1 MTLEEL
7 KLKEPEL
14 REIWLANKE
23 KKSLDLFKCFGDYFD
38 VESGVRYE
46 GAKGPKQDWIHF
58 MVFHRKFL
66 REWRE
71 EHRDEI
77 VEKKLSEMDNEEID
91 ELQDTNRK
99 RMILMLKEVLDD
111 YDRAKEG
118 NKKVLMR
125 INLSEIRQLYT
136 SIQTLEEKKKMTAIS
151 KGKLGLEAVKTF
163 LPYQCLSIEEILQ
176 LKEKINES
184 IERIVQTKSSESV
197 RFLQPSSV
205 VSG

>member
-7 KLKEPEL
+7 KLKETEL
-14 REIWLANKE
+14 REIWLANRE

-38 VESGVRYE
+38 VASGVRYE
-46 GAKGPKQDWIHF
+46 GASGPKKDWIHF

-66 REWRE
+66 REWQE

-77 VEKKLSEMDNEEID
+77 VEKKLSKMDDEEID

-111 YDRAKEG
+111 YDRANEG
-118 NKKVLMR
+118 GKKKLMKLD
-125 INLSEIRQLYT
+125 ISQIRQLYT
-136 SIQTLEEKKKMTAIS
+136 SIQTLEERKKMTAIS
-151 KGKLGLEAVKTF
+151 KGKLGLETVKTF
-163 LPYQCLSIEEILQ
+163 LPYQRLSIEEILQ

-184 IERIVQTKSSESV
+184 IERIVQTKTGEPV
-197 RFLQPSSV
+197 RLLQ
-205 VSG
+205 